1 MPKKFNEETCLFKK
15 LLCCEGI
22 GGLKGF
28 KMKLMDELSE
38 KVVGLEGRISE
49 EGDGTSCWRREVG
62 DALRFEEVK
71 NLIEFLIGVGG
82 DGCCVH
88 NHFVLSDTNII

>member
-1 MPKKFNEETCLFKK
+1 MKRRVFYKK
-15 LLCCEGI
+15 LLCRKSI

-28 KMKLMDELSE
+28 KMKLMDELLE
-38 KVVGLEGRISE
+38 KVVGLESGVCE
-49 EGDGTSCWRREVG
+49 EGDGTNCWRREVG
-62 DALRFEEVK
+62 DTLRFEEVK

-88 NHFVLSDTNII
+88 NFTYLLRI

>member
-1 MPKKFNEETCLFKK
+1 MKRRVFYKK
-15 LLCCEGI
+15 LLCRKSI

-28 KMKLMDELSE
+28 KMKLMDELLE
-38 KVVGLEGRISE
+38 KVVGLESGVGE
-49 EGDGTSCWRREVG
+49 EGDGANCWRREVG
-62 DALRFEEVK
+62 DTLRFEEVK

-88 NHFVLSDTNII
+88 NLTYLLRI